1 MATKSCTTQEGL
13 PFEIHA
19 TADHLF
25 DLVYLQ
31 EENSFLSD
39 TVALNITP
47 AELND
52 PNKLTN
58 EKLIALIGLQMALA
72 QNHVISAGEPK
83 MFAAPNVKIEALLN
97 ALDASDFVLYLQDH
111 EERPPIDCLYDLEGD
126 STVPIPDELQYNVLI
141 GRNVVLG
148 NLPDGGL
155 ALGFISIPDEEGEG
169 VDEDVDEDVDEEDI
183 AEVIPAEI
191 LEDPTVSIQMLNFK
205 IPESLPSAKSFV
217 DLNSQNMQQAIVEA
231 LESLAQNK
239 DVSLPSALLTLK
251 TQAQE
256 QYVQAEAIQQKL
268 YPNYSVES
276 VDAASRKKVVE
287 LLAEINPSVF
297 SGTSFIEHILEE
309 YITPVNSFLDES
321 QVIINELTPH
331 IDTIAEEFIKYVAD
345 YNYVR
350 DSLNEILSSL
360 LSFFSLSP
368 AQYEKFKINPETNG
382 SASEAISFHALVEG
396 LANAEELKAQYQNAF
411 ALLHHTALR
420 SNGLPIVAVGRFVI
434 QGVFVLGL
442 GVLAFE
448 SLAALVYK
456 RLADHTSIK
465 LAALRAECE
474 IETDPVKKAECE
486 EAIKVLESELEVYTE
501 LAKGGPLSLQY
512 ILNALITA
520 ASEITR
526 LLGWILIGGVGI
538 YGATKLYPHVR
549 GMFKS

>member
-1 MATKSCTTQEGL
+1 
-13 PFEIHA
+13 
-19 TADHLF
+19 
-25 DLVYLQ
+25 
-31 EENSFLSD
+31 
-39 TVALNITP
+39 
-47 AELND
+47 
-52 PNKLTN
+52 
-58 EKLIALIGLQMALA
+58 
-72 QNHVISAGEPK
+72 
-83 MFAAPNVKIEALLN
+83 
-97 ALDASDFVLYLQDH
+97 
-111 EERPPIDCLYDLEGD
+111 
-126 STVPIPDELQYNVLI
+126 
-141 GRNVVLG
+141 
-148 NLPDGGL
+148 
-155 ALGFISIPDEEGEG
+155 
-169 VDEDVDEDVDEEDI
+169 
-183 AEVIPAEI
+183 VIPAEI
-191 LEDPTVSIQMLNFK
+191 LEDPTVSIQMLKFK
-205 IPESLPSAKSFV
+205 IPESLPSDKSFV
-217 DLNSQNMQQAIVEA
+217 ELNSQNMQQAIVQA
-231 LESLAQNK
+231 LESLTQNK

-251 TQAQE
+251 TQEEE
-256 QYVQAEAIQQKL
+256 QYAQAEAVQQKF

-331 IDTIAEEFIKYVAD
+331 IDTIAEDFIKYVAD

-396 LANAEELKAQYQNAF
+396 SVNAEELKAQYQNAF

-420 SNGLPIVAVGRFVI
+420 PNGLPIVAVGRFVI

-512 ILNALITA
+512 ILNAIITA

-526 LLGWILIGGVGI
+526 LLKWILIGGVGI

-549 GMFKS
+549 GMFKE